1 MDRICHDVGRACLAV
16 RPESPSPGVA
26 NVKGLVVNIAVS
38 AIAFVI
44 LLNVLPQT
52 MVSFEGETP
61 QLIILAIA
69 VGVVNALIKPVIK
82 VLTFPISLLT
92 LGLSG
97 LVVNA
102 ALVLVVAW
110 AAQNMAKI
118 DLTVGGF
125 PTDGVTA
132 DTILAAVVVAVA
144 MSVVTTIIGLIVHD

>member
-1 MDRICHDVGRACLAV
+1 
-16 RPESPSPGVA
+16 
-26 NVKGLVVNIAVS
+26 VKGLVINIAVS

-44 LLNVLPQT
+44 LLYVLPTT
-52 MVSFEGETP
+52 MLSFEGETP
-61 QLIILAIA
+61 QLIILAIG

-102 ALVLVVAW
+102 ALVLVIAW
-110 AAQNMAKI
+110 GAQNMAKI

-125 PTDGVTA
+125 PTSGVTA

-144 MSVVTTIIGLIVHD
+144 MSVVTTIIGLVVHD

>member
-1 MDRICHDVGRACLAV
+1 M
-16 RPESPSPGVA
+16 
-26 NVKGLVVNIAVS
+26 KGLVINIAVS

-44 LLNVLPQT
+44 LLYVLPTT
-52 MVSFEGETP
+52 MLSFEGETP
-61 QLIILAIA
+61 QLIILAIG

-102 ALVLVVAW
+102 ALVLVIAW
-110 AAQNMAKI
+110 GAQNMAKI

-125 PTDGVTA
+125 PTSGVTA

-144 MSVVTTIIGLIVHD
+144 MSVVTTIIGLVVHD